1 MVIELIAVEYGWPL
15 GVVDEPRQLLSRRR
29 EDWGDRFLST

>member
-15 GVVDEPRQLLSRRR
+15 GVVDERQAAAFAEKGGL
-29 EDWGDRFLST
+29 G

>member
-15 GVVDEPRQLLSRRR
+15 GVVDERQASCFRGEGGL
-29 EDWGDRFLST
+29 G

>member
-15 GVVDEPRQLLSRRR
+15 GVVDEPRPAALEEKGGL
-29 EDWGDRFLST
+29 G